1 MEILDVD
8 ILQEK
13 GNEYSIMNNV
23 KEIVYYVDTSR
34 SSMIM
39 NITISIE
46 WWAPRPEERH
56 WRSVSSRAS

>member
-39 NITISIE
+39 SITISIE

-56 WRSVSSRAS
+56 